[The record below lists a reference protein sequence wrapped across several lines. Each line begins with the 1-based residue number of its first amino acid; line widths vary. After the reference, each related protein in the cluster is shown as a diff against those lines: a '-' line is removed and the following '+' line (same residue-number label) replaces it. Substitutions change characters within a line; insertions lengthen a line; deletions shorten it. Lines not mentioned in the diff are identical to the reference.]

1 MGETADEDRTGTILG
16 DRYTLR
22 QRLGGGAHGVV
33 YRAWDARLDRNVALK
48 LVARGRSAEDTEA
61 RFLREARVA
70 ARVTHPGVVRVFDVG
85 RDAVAGAFLVQE
97 FLDGPSLRAWLDERL
112 VATPAEAL
120 EVLRPVM
127 NALAAAHAR
136 GVIHQDVKPENV
148 ILAHGADGALAPTV
162 IDFGAAAL
170 TDAADAPPRAG
181 TPAYMSPE
189 LAQGCASVDLRVDV
203 WAVGVMLYEMLLGHR
218 PYEADGHRA
227 LLAALAHAEP
237 IRFSRSAPD
246 ASAALCAVVERALAP
261 APDDRFADLLT
272 LRDALAA
279 CPEAQDPHIR
289 WAPSPTMRSTQR
301 TADAPP
307 APIAPTTPI
316 APPAPIAP
324 RRPARRLTLAIVAA
338 CLLVGAA
345 AVGLSVARRP
355 PPRAVA
361 AVAVTPAPAPPVVAP
376 VVPPPPVA
384 APALVPRRAP
394 RRPRSPSRAHPAATR
409 GVNNAPILEPPG

>member
-33 YRAWDARLDRNVALK
+33 YRAWDARLDREVAVK

-85 RDAVAGAFLVQE
+85 RDAGAGAFLVQE

-112 VATPAEAL
+112 VATPAESL

-148 ILAHGADGALAPTV
+148 ILARGEDGALAPTV
-162 IDFGAAAL
+162 VDFGAAAL

-181 TPAYMSPE
+181 TPAYMAPE
-189 LAQGCASVDLRVDV
+189 LAQGRAAVDLRVDV
-203 WAVGVMLYEMLLGHR
+203 WAVGVMLYEMLLGRR

-227 LLAALAHAEP
+227 LLAALASAEP

-261 APDDRFADLLT
+261 SPDDRFADLLA

-279 CPEAQDPHIR
+279 CPEAQDRHAR
-289 WAPSPTMRSTQR
+289 WAPTPTMRSTQR
-301 TADAPP
+301 TDDTP
-307 APIAPTTPI
+307 AAGPL
-316 APPAPIAP
+316 PATRAS
-324 RRPARRLTLAIVAA
+324 RRPALAVLGACVVLAVVALGVSASRRAPSP
-338 CLLVGAA
+338 
-345 AVGLSVARRP
+345 SVAP

-361 AVAVTPAPAPPVVAP
+361 VVAP
-376 VVPPPPVA
+376 APVA
-384 APALVPRRAP
+384 APPPPMLAAPTPAPPFPRAHRRHRATHRAP
-394 RRPRSPSRAHPAATR
+394 TPAAR
-409 GVNNAPILEPPG
+409 GVNGAPILDPPD

>member
-1 MGETADEDRTGTILG
+1 MGETADEDRSGTILG
-16 DRYTLR
+16 SRYTLR

-33 YRAWDARLDRNVALK
+33 YRAWDARLDRDVAVK
-48 LVARGRSAEDTEA
+48 LVARGRDAEDTEA

-85 RDAVAGAFLVQE
+85 RDAAHGAFLVQE
-97 FLDGPSLRAWLDERL
+97 LLDGPSLRAWLDERL

-148 ILAHGADGALAPTV
+148 ILARGTDGARAPTV

-170 TDAADAPPRAG
+170 TDASDAPPRAG
-181 TPAYMSPE
+181 TPAYMAPE
-189 LAQGCASVDLRVDV
+189 LARGGAASDPRADV
-203 WAVGVMLYEMLLGHR
+203 WAVGVMLYELLLGRR

-237 IRFSRSAPD
+237 IRLSRSAPD

-261 APDDRFADLLT
+261 APDDRFPDLLT
-272 LRDALAA
+272 FRDALAA
-279 CPEAQDPHIR
+279 CPEAQDPHAR

-301 TADAPP
+301 TADAPADLP
-307 APIAPTTPI
+307 APILPQRPK
-316 APPAPIAP
+316 
-324 RRPARRLTLAIVAA
+324 RRPTLAIITA
-338 CLLVGAA
+338 CLLLGAVA
-345 AVGLSVARRP
+345 FGLSVARRT
-355 PPRAVA
+355 PPRAVAVAARA
-361 AVAVTPAPAPPVVAP
+361 AVAVTPAPAVAVPVI
-376 VVPPPPVA
+376 PPPAVT
-384 APALVPRRAP
+384 APAPAPRRAP
-394 RRPRSPSRAHPAATR
+394 RRPRTPSRAHPSATR
-409 GVNNAPILEPPG
+409 GVNGAPILEPPG